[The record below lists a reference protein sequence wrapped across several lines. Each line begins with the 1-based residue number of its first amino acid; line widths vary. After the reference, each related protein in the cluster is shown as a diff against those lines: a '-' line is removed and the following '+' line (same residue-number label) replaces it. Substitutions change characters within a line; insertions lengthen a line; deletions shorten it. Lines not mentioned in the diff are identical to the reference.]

1 MHINVSGDVLFSYV
15 KPDYAEQI
23 RRKRHKCKSTG
34 CLQYAIRENHLFVA
48 AGDRQTKYD
57 LPKLY
62 SNHEGP
68 LLYSL
73 PRALFAIE
81 LIMVT
86 RKGYPI
92 LEKFDYWILRIIESG
107 FLRDWEKKFST
118 HTSNITHQQKHG
130 QLGLQHLLVAFILL
144 IFGIT
149 VSISI
154 FLVEINIEI
163 FKNITNKLPD
173 IF

>member
-1 MHINVSGDVLFSYV
+1 MLFSYV
-15 KPDYAEQI
+15 KPDYADQI
-23 RRKRHKCKSTG
+23 RRKRHKCKSG

-81 LIMVT
+81 LIMAT
-86 RKGYPI
+86 RKGYPV
-92 LEKFDYWILRIIESG
+92 LEKFDYWILRITESG
-107 FLRDWEKKFST
+107 FLGDWEKKFSALT
-118 HTSNITHQQKHG
+118 VKMSTHQQQQY

-144 IFGIT
+144 TVGIT
-149 VSISI
+149 ASISI
-154 FLVEINIEI
+154 FLVEISIGI
-163 FKNITNKLPD
+163 FKNTLTNKLPG